1 MHCLKC
7 FVTSFFVITCFS
19 TVILDFTIRHDRDG
33 DLRKFENVPNHG
45 YFINSER
52 QNLSYTIMATG
63 DDIEL
68 EDGRLDGGLGR
79 IFYFSAPRQQYG
91 ITLGDRE
98 NDNARLITTS
108 RDLVQ

>member
-1 MHCLKC
+1 M
-7 FVTSFFVITCFS
+7 
-19 TVILDFTIRHDRDG
+19 ILDFTIRHDRDG
-33 DLRKFENVPNHG
+33 DLERFDNAPQHG
-45 YFINSER
+45 YFVNREI

-91 ITLGDRE
+91 ITLGNRE
-98 NDNARLITTS
+98 NDNSQSITTS
-108 RDLVQ
+108 RDLV

>member
-1 MHCLKC
+1 ME
-7 FVTSFFVITCFS
+7 
-19 TVILDFTIRHDRDG
+19 
-33 DLRKFENVPNHG
+33 KFDNAPQHG
-45 YFINSER
+45 YFVNQEI

-91 ITLGDRE
+91 ITLGNRE
-98 NDNARLITTS
+98 NDNSQLITSS
-108 RDLVQ
+108 RDIVCRHFANLGIFILSFFMNFN